1 VDCLKNGAAGSWQ
14 MENRAKTM
22 DKDQYDFG
30 FAIDWMI
37 KDLGFCLDEAQKQ
50 GVELPLTQQSIERYR
65 ALSESGE
72 GRSDTSVLF
81 KAVRADAHK

>member
-1 VDCLKNGAAGSWQ
+1 

-22 DKDQYDFG
+22 DQDKYDFG

-37 KDLGFCLDEAQKQ
+37 KDLGFCLDEAEKQ
-50 GVELPLTQQSIERYR
+50 GITLPLTEQSIERYKQ
-65 ALSESGE
+65 LSADGE

-81 KAVRADAHK
+81 KAVRQDAEK